1 MAGYPQCHCL
11 GQRLNGEGKLL
22 PLLRASPS
30 TDIPSALVSLAKVKS
45 WVEESEESSVAVRS
59 TPALPRHSV
68 RAPRN
73 TLPSALQPPA
83 QILNLIT
90 WWFDL

>member
-30 TDIPSALVSLAKVKS
+30 TDIPSALVSLVKVKS
-45 WVEESEESSVAVRS
+45 WAEESEESSVAVRS
-59 TPALPRHSV
+59 TPALPRHCASTEEHF
-68 RAPRN
+68 AFS
-73 TLPSALQPPA
+73 PSAPSPD
-83 QILNLIT
+83 T
-90 WWFDL
+90 